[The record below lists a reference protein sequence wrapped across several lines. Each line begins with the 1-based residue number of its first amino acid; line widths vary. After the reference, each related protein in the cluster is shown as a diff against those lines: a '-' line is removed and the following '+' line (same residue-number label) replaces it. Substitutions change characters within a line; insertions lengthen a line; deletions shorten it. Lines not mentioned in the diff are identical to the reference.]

1 MEASQICQ
9 DTAFDFYLYSY
20 AGIQVG
26 CPCPITFTLLECSD
40 PVQCY
45 LAIDQF

>member
-26 CPCPITFTLLECSD
+26 CPCPITELCLLFWSVLIQCS
-40 PVQCY
+40 VTW
-45 LAIDQF
+45 L